1 MQAQLNNYRQSPR
14 KVRLVADLVKGKTVA
29 EAITQLKFLPK
40 RAAEP
45 ITKLLKSA
53 VANSTSQTGPVTEEN
68 LLIKSI
74 RVDNS
79 TILKRFRPRA
89 RGSASRINK
98 RTSKIQV
105 ILTPLIPN
113 P

>member
-1 MQAQLNNYRQSPR
+1 MKAELNNYRQSPR

-29 EAITQLKFLPK
+29 EAITQLGFLPK

-53 VANSTSQTGPVTEEN
+53 VANSVSEMTGLATAEN
-68 LLIKSI
+68 LLIKSL
-74 RVDNS
+74 RVDS
-79 TILKRFRPRA
+79 GVTLKRFRARA
-89 RGSASRINK
+89 RGSAARINK

-105 ILTPLIPN
+105 TLEPKITK
-113 P
+113 